1 MRRLRPATALVA
13 ALVVIL
19 GAVWLRAFT
28 GARDALAAARVAEA
42 AGDRDTAVARYQYAM
57 RWYTP
62 FASAPDDAA
71 AALARM
77 ADEARAAGDR
87 QAELDALR
95 RLRGGIR
102 ATRSV
107 FSPFDDRA
115 AGVDAR
121 LAACTAEAQIAAGLG
136 NGRDREAL
144 VTWHADLLALDPTPA
159 PALAL
164 AATLGFLGWVAA
176 AFGFLFRGLDA
187 DLRLV
192 QPSARRWMVAFVS
205 SFGVWMLGLWFA

>member
-1 MRRLRPATALVA
+1 MRRLYPAA
-13 ALVVIL
+13 ALLATLVVVF

-28 GARDALAAARVAEA
+28 GARDALAAARSAEA
-42 AGDRDTAVARYQYAM
+42 AGDRETAVARYQYAM

-62 FASAPDDAA
+62 FASAPEEGA
-71 AALARM
+71 AALDRLAS
-77 ADEARAAGDR
+77 EARAAGDR

-102 ATRSV
+102 ATRSLY
-107 FSPFDDRA
+107 SPFGDRA
-115 AGVDAR
+115 AEVDAR
-121 LAACTAEAQIAAGLG
+121 LAVATADAQLAAGLG
-136 NGRDREAL
+136 NGRDRESLSA
-144 VTWHADLLALDPTPA
+144 WHAQLLALDPAPA

-192 QPSARRWMVAFVS
+192 QPSARRWMVFFVS